1 MGLIQKPEDFGM
13 LVFTVLY
20 YAFTMIRLKTNP
32 TTDYNHSGPD
42 IIGFRAKGQ
51 ELLGGPQSRDR
62 GFCASLW
69 RGGLASYLLPV
80 AQAQTLNPKPVYVFR
95 MVYSHQYRGR
105 PLGHF
110 IFTLIHPK
118 RILSC
123 FPVFLKGFN
132 GPT

>member
-80 AQAQTLNPKPVYVFR
+80 AQAQTLNLF
-95 MVYSHQYRGR
+95 MF
-105 PLGHF
+105 LGWY
-110 IFTLIHPK
+110 IATSIEVGLWG
-118 RILSC
+118 ILYL
-123 FPVFLKGFN
+123 P
-132 GPT
+132 